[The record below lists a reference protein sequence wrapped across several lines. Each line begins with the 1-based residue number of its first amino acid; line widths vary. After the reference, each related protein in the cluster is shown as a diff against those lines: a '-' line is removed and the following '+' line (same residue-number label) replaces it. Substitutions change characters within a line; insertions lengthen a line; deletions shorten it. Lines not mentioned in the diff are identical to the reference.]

1 MNIKDL
7 PKGLIETAKE
17 VLEISFGK
25 INRPTILVVRGD
37 KQVELAQS
45 VIAKL
50 KLKDISIRRTV
61 KRPEIGNIVTFE
73 GNKRQLQKLHK
84 ELTTIDKGLSKY
96 ILTWESVSE
105 GSEEY
110 KAFFNAALKKFGV
123 SSPADFD
130 SEEKKKE
137 FFDYIDKNYKGE
149 KEGD

>member
-7 PKGLIETAKE
+7 PKGLIEASKK
-17 VLEISFGK
+17 VLEERYDHK
-25 INRPTILVVRGD
+25 LDTIVVVRGD
-37 KQVELAQS
+37 KQVELAQN
-45 VIAKL
+45 VIANEKL
-50 KLKDISIRRTV
+50 KGISIKRQV
-61 KRPEIGNIVTFE
+61 KKPNIGNIVTFE
-73 GNKRQLQKLHK
+73 GDKRQLQKLHK
-84 ELTTIDKGLSKY
+84 ELTTKDKGLNKY
-96 ILTWESVSE
+96 ILTFESVSE

-149 KEGD
+149 KEED